1 MGNAWNGVIWN
12 DGCRNDADGLGNVVA
27 VTGRERGL
35 LPAGWDR
42 GVGSGRNGNNSGRW
56 VLSDCFQCHVPS
68 GRFTI
73 GVDCHGTAPNGLYRV
88 IKSLTPSG

>member
-12 DGCRNDADGLGNVVA
+12 DGCGSDAGGLGDVVA
-27 VTGRERGL
+27 PAGRERGV